1 MRAPRSV
8 NLHTLPSQH
17 AKGLRSAG
25 RGISLIK
32 YGHRNPPKD
41 IAFGDGH
48 VHYLHNDYQGSVVLV
63 TDSAGTVLLQH
74 DNDVVAKILDMNGI
88 AYKESLNTVPVYRA

>member
-8 NLHTLPSQH
+8 NFHTLPSQH
-17 AKGLRSAG
+17 AKGLPSAG

-48 VHYLHNDYQGSVVLV
+48 VHYLRNDYQSSVVLV
-63 TDSAGTVLLQH
+63 TDLL
-74 DNDVVAKILDMNGI
+74 DLLFPPILMASI
-88 AYKESLNTVPVYRA
+88 CTKKR

>member
-8 NLHTLPSQH
+8 NFHTLPSQH

-32 YGHRNPPKD
+32 YGHRNRTSKN
-41 IAFGDGH
+41 AFDDGRT
-48 VHYLHNDYQGSVVLV
+48 VTYTFGTDGALILNHNQ
-63 TDSAGTVLLQH
+63 
-74 DNDVVAKILDMNGI
+74 N
-88 AYKESLNTVPVYRA
+88 E

>member
-17 AKGLRSAG
+17 AKGLPSAG

-32 YGHRNPPKD
+32 YGHRNRPSKNTFD
-41 IAFGDGH
+41 DGRT
-48 VHYLHNDYQGSVVLV
+48 VTYTFDDDGALILNHNQ
-63 TDSAGTVLLQH
+63 
-74 DNDVVAKILDMNGI
+74 NG
-88 AYKESLNTVPVYRA
+88 

>member
-8 NLHTLPSQH
+8 NFHTLPSQH